1 MTPKGRD
8 NHGILK
14 GIRVLDLTQY
24 LAGPHC
30 TLLLSG
36 MGAEV
41 IRVDNP
47 ATGDTLSGA
56 PVFYGKDGP
65 TIQKRDDSDLGIAF
79 LKRLRGKKSITLDLK
94 SEEGHDLFL
103 RLVKK
108 SDVVVENFSFGT
120 TKRLGIDWPSLHK
133 YKQELI
139 YCSITGYGST
149 GPDAKRRA
157 YDLTTQAM
165 SGLMSVTG
173 QSGNSPTKAGTP
185 LADTVSAGFAF
196 AGILGALFHRERT
209 GEGQFVDVS
218 MTDVLFSLIFDEALD
233 VYERLG
239 MPFQQG
245 NRIMRFSPFNA
256 YPTKDGW
263 VVIGVGHDAMW
274 RELCKLIGRI
284 ELGDDAD
291 WGRMDWRVE
300 NNMKVDEVVSD
311 WTRDH
316 ATATAVTTLEEA
328 GIVASPVQN
337 IDDLLSWPHLRARD
351 MIDMLEHPEL
361 GPLTDLKAAGFPL
374 KFGAAASSYGGAA
387 AHCGAHNIEVLGDLL
402 GLSKQEVADLSV
414 RGVI

>member
-47 ATGDTLSGA
+47 ATADTLSGA

-65 TIQKRDDSDLGIAF
+65 TIQKRNDSDLGIAF

-94 SEEGHDLFL
+94 SDEGHDLFL

-108 SDVVVENFSFGT
+108 SDVVVENFSVGT

-133 YKQELI
+133 FKQDLV

-173 QSGNSPTKAGTP
+173 QSGNPPTKAGTP